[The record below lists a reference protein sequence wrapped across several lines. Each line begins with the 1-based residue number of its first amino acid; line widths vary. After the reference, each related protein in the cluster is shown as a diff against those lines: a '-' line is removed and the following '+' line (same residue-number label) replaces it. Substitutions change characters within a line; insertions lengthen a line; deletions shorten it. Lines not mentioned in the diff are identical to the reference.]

1 MLPLYSRLSRNSR
14 LTVLALPVVALL
26 GVAAFAPLPFAV
38 AQPGS
43 ATDVLGKDKEGRPV
57 ISVSGVPTRPTTG
70 KLRMTTIVATGP
82 TIDHRIGELADAWFR
97 DDRAVMRHDVVYP
110 TGGGDKEVSEYNQGE
125 MVKSQN
131 AAVSAAL
138 GYLGDKGKGAKVDLH
153 LADIGGPSAGL
164 LFTLGIIDKIDG
176 NGAGGDLTGGLDI
189 AGTGTI
195 DEDGTVGQVGG
206 VPLKIKGARAD
217 GATVFLVPKS
227 ECAQAKSGLPDGMR
241 LVPVSN
247 LTDAVSALTELGK
260 KGGGGK
266 VPSC

>member
-14 LTVLALPVVALL
+14 LAVLALPVAALL

-38 AQPGS
+38 AQPGT

-57 ISVSGVPTRPTTG
+57 ISVSGVPTRPTSG

-82 TIDHRIGELADAWFR
+82 SIDHRAGELADAWFR
-97 DDRAVMRHDVVYP
+97 EDRAVMPHDVVYP
-110 TGGGDKEVSEYNQGE
+110 SGGDDEEVSEYNRE
-125 MVKSQN
+125 AMVKSQD

-138 GYLGDKGKGAKVDLH
+138 RQLGDKGKGAKVELH
-153 LADIGGPSAGL
+153 LADVGGPSAGL

-195 DEDGTVGQVGG
+195 EADGSVGPVGG

-217 GATVFLVPKS
+217 GATVFLVPKE
-227 ECAQAKSGLPDGMR
+227 ECSQAKSGLPAGMR
-241 LVPVSN
+241 LVPVST
-247 LTDAVSALTELGK
+247 LSDAVASLTELGR
-260 KGGGGK
+260 KGGPGK

>member
-1 MLPLYSRLSRNSR
+1 M
-14 LTVLALPVVALL
+14 PVVALF

-43 ATDVLGKDKEGRPV
+43 ATDVLGKDSKGRPV
-57 ISVSGVPTRPTTG
+57 ISVTGVPVRETTG

-82 TIDHRIGELADAWFR
+82 SIDHRVGELADAWFR
-97 DDRAVMRHDVVYP
+97 DDRAVMPHSVVYP
-110 TGGGDKEVSEYNQGE
+110 VGGDEQEISDYNKGE

-131 AAVSAAL
+131 SAVSAAL

-153 LADIGGPSAGL
+153 LADVGGPSAGL

-176 NGAGGDLTGGLDI
+176 TGAGRDLTGGLDV

-195 DEDGTVGQVGG
+195 DADGTVGQVGG

-217 GATVFLVPKS
+217 GATVFLVPRN
-227 ECAQAKSGLPDGMR
+227 ECAQAKSGLPAGMR
-241 LVPVSN
+241 LVPVST
-247 LTDAVSALTELGK
+247 LDGAVSALRELGK
-260 KGGGGK
+260 QGGGGAK